1 VIATFSISNVEKK
14 KTLLTEVFNYAGFH
28 FRVVLW
34 FGGASK

>member
-1 VIATFSISNVEKK
+1 MLKK
-14 KTLLTEVFNYAGFH
+14 KTLMTEVFNYAGFH

>member
-1 VIATFSISNVEKK
+1 MLKKK

>member
-1 VIATFSISNVEKK
+1 VRATFSISNVEKK
-14 KTLLTEVFNYAGFH
+14 TVLTEVFNYAGFH